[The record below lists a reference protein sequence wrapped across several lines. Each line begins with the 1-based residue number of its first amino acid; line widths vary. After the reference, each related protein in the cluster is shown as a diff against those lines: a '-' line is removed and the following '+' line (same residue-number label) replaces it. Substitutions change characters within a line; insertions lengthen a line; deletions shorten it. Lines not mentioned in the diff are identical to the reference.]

1 MPWCNLFSVALKF
14 DIEIKLSRYKYI
26 FGDVLLITLISVCLV
41 IVCDEV
47 WQKCVYSTLLGIVI
61 TSLVFFRYQHDKNF
75 PSQFLTF
82 DIEGKCYFTPN
93 QGWQIQP
100 SSRFSSLGCWLDL
113 KQPNIRDNINQPIKT
128 KQLFIFSD
136 SLSSQDRS
144 RLCRVISRLKSN
156 NPNL

>member
-26 FGDVLLITLISVCLV
+26 FYDALIIAFIILCLV
-41 IVCDEV
+41 IICDEV
-47 WQKCVYSTLLGIVI
+47 WQICVYSTLLGIVI

-75 PSQFLTF
+75 PSQFLTLG
-82 DIEGKCYFTPN
+82 IEGKCYFTPD
-93 QGWQIQP
+93 QGWKIQP

-113 KQPNIRDNINQPIKT
+113 KQPNIHGNIDESIKT

-156 NPNL
+156 NPNV